1 MSLRDLK
8 VGDEVFV
15 VNQKRRHGDVRS
27 TTNAKIVRVGRKYAY
42 IKPYGHA
49 ELPFCRE
56 SGCSVH
62 TDDSNARVNG
72 FGFDVYRSQAD
83 YEAEELAAAEF
94 LRLQARICSPF
105 NGLRKLPPGIVF
117 DIHAVLDAYP
127 EFSE

>member
-15 VNQKRRHGDVRS
+15 VNQKRRHGGDRG

-42 IKPYGHA
+42 IKPYGYA

-56 SGCSVH
+56 SGYSVH

-94 LRLQARICSPF
+94 LRLQSRICFPF
-105 NGLRKLPPGIVF
+105 YGLKKLPPDIVGA
-117 DIHAVLDAYP
+117 IHAALDTHP
-127 EFSE
+127 EFNE